1 METSLFQFHHPLGRF
16 PPLKPPFG
24 ATGGETT
31 EVRGTGSVD
40 RPGQSSPDRPTATGG
55 WTATRIEQIETR
67 ITAGWLPPSL
77 LPPRLLLALAQSTLA
92 ALADFSSP
100 FPALPPPSLHPL
112 DLDACRRQS
121 ERTNG
126 SHLVPSLPFP
136 MSVETTPILSNISK
150 FSEGVEGRWKEEW
163 EGEG

>member
-24 ATGGETT
+24 ATGGGETT

-40 RPGQSSPDRPTATGG
+40 RPGQAPPTDRRTDG
-55 WTATRIEQIETR
+55 WTATRIEQIVTR
-67 ITAGWLPPSL
+67 ITAGWLPPSF
-77 LPPRLLLALAQSTLA
+77 RRASRSCSINSCS
-92 ALADFSSP
+92 FSGFLVAFSRTSSSL
-100 FPALPPPSLHPL
+100 FTSSGSGFMPATEP
-112 DLDACRRQS
+112 
-121 ERTNG
+121 TNR

-150 FSEGVEGRWKEEW
+150 FSEGVEGRWKE
-163 EGEG
+163 